1 MRRISR
7 MILVTAGY
15 NFRMWKKNMRVIAAF
30 LLAFILCFMLTDK
43 LVWFAGEQETTM
55 QLVEPFIWT
64 FGDGNSILLGS
75 MLFLLLF
82 GDLPFITTATPFFLI
97 RENRKIWIAGQFL
110 YIVGACVFYLMFILG
125 STGILCMKYLF
136 PKNTW
141 SYTAAIL
148 AYSEKGETL
157 GIPAA
162 VKTLEMSR
170 PYQTMCCIFVLLLL
184 YALVLM
190 FLQMF
195 FTLWKGQMA
204 GVISA
209 LTFSAYGL
217 LLNPDNLKTLLKLP
231 DEFYYK
237 ARVIV
242 GWISPLNQAT
252 YSMHN
257 FGYDNLPSLKETFLI
272 FGSILTIL
280 VFLSTRQMKRYNFQF
295 RGTEE

>member
-43 LVWFAGEQETTM
+43 LVLFAGKQETTM

-141 SYTAAIL
+141 SYTAAML

-195 FTLWKGQMA
+195 FTLWKGQLA

-242 GWISPLNQAT
+242 G
-252 YSMHN
+252 
-257 FGYDNLPSLKETFLI
+257 
-272 FGSILTIL
+272 
-280 VFLSTRQMKRYNFQF
+280 
-295 RGTEE
+295 

>member
-43 LVWFAGEQETTM
+43 LVLFAGEQETTM

-141 SYTAAIL
+141 SYTAAML

-170 PYQTMCCIFVLLLL
+170 PYQTMCCIFALLLL

-195 FTLWKGQMA
+195 FTLWKGQLA

-257 FGYDNLPSLKETFLI
+257 FGYDYLPRIWQSCLI
-272 FGSILTIL
+272 I
-280 VFLSTRQMKRYNFQF
+280 F
-295 RGTEE
+295 RV